1 LWQLDHKGAVE
12 VARQRV
18 CPLTVLDDH
27 SRYCLCFRR
36 VPDLTVK
43 TTWSVLWDLFGDY
56 GLPDAL
62 LCDNAFAAP
71 VGISWFDACLVRLDV
86 RPVHGAPRHPQTQGK
101 VERFHGSAERELFGL
116 DPAAGGARRDSD
128 EHFDEHFD
136 EDVRR
141 YRMTYNTDRPH
152 EAIGDVPPIARW
164 RRSARERP
172 PTMPAEVCYPPGSVL
187 RRVSQVGDVRVR
199 NARVTVGRALAR
211 QSVSIEEREHDV
223 QVYYGWKLLR
233 VIPNDLLGGPRSN
246 RIV

>member
-141 YRMTYNTDRPH
+141 YRMTYNTVRPH
-152 EAIGDVPPIARW
+152 EAIGDVPPVTRW
-164 RRSARERP
+164 QPSGRRR
-172 PTMPAEVCYPPGSVL
+172 PAEVPSAQYPAGSVV
-187 RRVSQVGDVRVR
+187 RRVGQVGDVRYR
-199 NARVTVGRALAR
+199 SARIMVGRGLAGEPVR
-211 QSVSIEEREHDV
+211 LDERDREID
-223 QVYYGWKLLR
+223 VYYCAHRVRRLAVRELR
-233 VIPNDLLGGPRSN
+233 PDTML
-246 RIV
+246 